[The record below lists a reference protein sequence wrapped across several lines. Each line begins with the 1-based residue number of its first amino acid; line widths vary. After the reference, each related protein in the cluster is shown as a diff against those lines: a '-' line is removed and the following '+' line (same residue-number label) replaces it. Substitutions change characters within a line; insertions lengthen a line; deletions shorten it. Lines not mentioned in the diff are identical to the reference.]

1 MGQRV
6 HMCLDIRQALENP
19 KELNYFT
26 KDDGTFATWREARD
40 FLIEELRKGY
50 DYMAFG
56 GCTNRKPN
64 GRCAGHL
71 ENPPMVI
78 K

>member
-1 MGQRV
+1 MGIII
-6 HMCLDIRQALENP
+6 HMCLDIASALEHP
-19 KELNYFT
+19 QDLTYFT
-26 KDDGTFATWREARD
+26 DEEGKYVHWREARKY
-40 FLIEELRKGY
+40 LISELKKGY